1 MVLFF
6 FFLAESFMT
15 KLLKF
20 NKKKKKNTVL
30 VKINS
35 ISTIS
40 SIVVNWDSEKN

>member
-6 FFLAESFMT
+6 FSLVESFMT

-20 NKKKKKNTVL
+20 NKKKKNTVL